1 LSLDKD
7 VKLLA
12 QPGIAMVKGVLGLHH
27 VTAISNDPQKTLDFY
42 TKILGLRLIKLTVN
56 YDDPSTYHLYFGDEI
71 GNPGTVLTFFPWP
84 GQPRGRKGAGQATN
98 TAFSIP
104 QGSITF
110 WQDRLKSHS
119 VSQEATQK
127 RFGETVLS
135 FEDQDGQGLELIGNK
150 ENEGRTGWTH
160 GPVPTEHAIRGFHCV
175 TLSGE
180 VLERT
185 ESVLVDTLGF
195 RLVGQEENRF
205 RYEAGK
211 GAGGTI
217 VDIVSRPNAQRGFV
231 SVGTVHHVAFRA
243 ADDEHQKAL
252 RQEVVKADLNVTPV
266 IDRNY
271 FHSIYFREHGGVLF
285 EVATDQPGFAIDE
298 SPEQLGTRL
307 ALPPWLE
314 HSRAE
319 IEKNLLPVSLPKRIV
334 A

>member
-1 LSLDKD
+1 
-7 VKLLA
+7 
-12 QPGIAMVKGVLGLHH
+12 MVKGVLGLHH
-27 VTAISNDPQKTLDFY
+27 VTAISSDAQMTLDFF

-56 YDDPSTYHLYFGDEI
+56 YDDRSTYHVYFGDEI
-71 GNPGTVLTFFPWP
+71 GHPGSVLTFFPWP
-84 GQPRGRKGAGQATN
+84 GQPRGLKGAGQATN
-98 TAFSIP
+98 TSFSIP
-104 QGSITF
+104 QESIPF

-119 VSQEATQK
+119 VAQEATRK

-150 ENEGRTGWTH
+150 ELGERTGWKQ
-160 GPVPTEHAIRGFHCV
+160 GPVTTEHAIRGFHSV
-175 TLSGE
+175 TLSEE

-211 GAGGTI
+211 GAAGTI
-217 VDIVSRPNAQRGFV
+217 VDIVSSPNAQRGFV

-252 RQEVVKADLNVTPV
+252 RQEIVKADLNVTPV
-266 IDRNY
+266 INRNY
-271 FHSIYFREHGGVLF
+271 FHSIYFREHGGVLL
-285 EVATDQPGFAIDE
+285 EVATDQPGFTIDE

-319 IEKNLLPVSLPKRIV
+319 IEKNLPSVSLPKRIV

>member
-7 VKLLA
+7 VILLR
-12 QPGIAMVKGVLGLHH
+12 GISIIMVKGVLGLHH
-27 VTAISNDPQKTLDFY
+27 VTAISSDPQKTLDFY
-42 TKILGLRLIKLTVN
+42 TQILGLRLLKLTVN
-56 YDDPSTYHLYFGDEI
+56 YDDPSTYHVYFGDEI
-71 GNPGTVLTFFPWP
+71 GHPGSVLTFFPWP
-84 GQPRGRKGAGQATN
+84 GQPKGRKGAGQATN
-98 TAFSIP
+98 TSFSIP
-104 QGSITF
+104 QESIPY
-110 WQDRLKSHS
+110 WQDRLKSQS
-119 VSQEATQK
+119 VPQEANQK

-135 FEDQDGQGLELIGNK
+135 FQDEDGQGLELVGNK
-150 ENEGRTGWTH
+150 ENTGRTGWTH
-160 GPVPTEHAIRGFHCV
+160 GPVPREHAIRGFHGI
-175 TLSGE
+175 TLSE
-180 VLERT
+180 EILERT

-195 RLVGQEENRF
+195 RLVGQEKNRF

-211 GAGGTI
+211 GAPGMI

-252 RQEVVKADLNVTPV
+252 RQEIVKADLNVTPV
-266 IDRNY
+266 INRNY

-298 SPEQLGTRL
+298 SPERLGHASRF
-307 ALPPWLE
+307 PPWLE

-319 IEKNLLPVSLPKRIV
+319 IEKNLAPVSLPNRIV

>member
-1 LSLDKD
+1 
-7 VKLLA
+7 
-12 QPGIAMVKGVLGLHH
+12 MVRGVLGLHH
-27 VTAISNDPQKTLDFY
+27 VTSISSDPQKTLDFCS
-42 TKILGLRLIKLTVN
+42 KILGLRLIKLTVN

-71 GNPGTVLTFFPWP
+71 ENPGTVLTFFPWP
-84 GQPRGRKGAGQATN
+84 SQPSGRKGTGQATN

-135 FEDQDGQGLELIGNK
+135 FEDQDGQGLELVGNK

-160 GPVPTEHAIRGFHCV
+160 GPVPREHAIRGFHSV
-175 TLSGE
+175 TLSEE

-211 GAGGTI
+211 GAADTI

-252 RQEVVKADLNVTPV
+252 RQEIVKADLNVTPV

-314 HSRAE
+314 QSRAE
-319 IEKNLLPVSLPKRIV
+319 IEKNLPPVSLPKRIV

>member
-1 LSLDKD
+1 
-7 VKLLA
+7 
-12 QPGIAMVKGVLGLHH
+12 MVKGVLGLHH
-27 VTAISNDPQKTLDFY
+27 VTSISSDPQKTLDFY
-42 TKILGLRLIKLTVN
+42 SKILGLRLIKLTVN
-56 YDDPSTYHLYFGDEI
+56 YDDPSTYHVYFGDEI
-71 GNPGTVLTFFPWP
+71 GHPGSVLTFFPWS
-84 GQPRGRKGAGQATN
+84 GQPRGRKGTGQATN
-98 TAFSIP
+98 TSFSIP
-104 QGSITF
+104 QESIPY

-119 VSQEATQK
+119 VSQEATRK

-135 FEDQDGQGLELIGNK
+135 FEDQDGQGLELVGNN
-150 ENEGRTGWTH
+150 ENEGRTGWTQ
-160 GPVPTEHAIRGFHCV
+160 GPVPREHAIRGFHSV
-175 TLSGE
+175 TLSEE

-211 GAGGTI
+211 GAAGAI
-217 VDIVSRPNAQRGFV
+217 LDVVSRPNAQRGFV

-243 ADDEHQKAL
+243 SDDEHQKVL
-252 RQEVVKADLNVTPV
+252 HQEIVRADLNVTPV

-298 SPEQLGTRL
+298 SPEQLGTSL
-307 ALPPWLE
+307 ILPPWLE
-314 HSRAE
+314 QSRAE
-319 IEKNLLPVSLPKRIV
+319 IEKNLPPVSLPKRIV

>member
-1 LSLDKD
+1 
-7 VKLLA
+7 
-12 QPGIAMVKGVLGLHH
+12 MVRGALGLHH
-27 VTAISNDPQKTLDFY
+27 VTAISSDPQKTLDFY

-56 YDDPSTYHLYFGDEI
+56 YDDPSTYHIYFGDEI
-71 GNPGTVLTFFPWP
+71 GHPGTVLTFFPWP

-98 TAFSIP
+98 TSFSIS
-104 QGSITF
+104 QESVMY

-119 VSQEATQK
+119 VSPEAPRK

-135 FEDQDGQGLELIGNK
+135 FEDHDGQGLELVGTK
-150 ENEGRTGWTH
+150 VMEDRSGWTK
-160 GPVPTEHAIRGFHCV
+160 GPVPKEHAIRGFHSV
-175 TLSGE
+175 TLLEE

-195 RLVGQEENRF
+195 RQVGEEENRF
-205 RYEAGK
+205 RYEAKK
-211 GAGGTI
+211 GAAGTI
-217 VDIVSRPNAQRGFV
+217 VDIVSRPNSKRGFV

-243 ADDEHQKAL
+243 SDDEHQKDL
-252 RQEVVKADLNVTPV
+252 RQEILKADLNVTPV
-266 IDRNY
+266 INRNY

-298 SPEQLGTRL
+298 PPEQLGTRL

-314 HSRAE
+314 NSRVE
-319 IEKNLLPVSLPKRIV
+319 IEKNLPPVSLPRRIV

>member
-1 LSLDKD
+1 
-7 VKLLA
+7 
-12 QPGIAMVKGVLGLHH
+12 MVNGVLGLHH
-27 VTAISNDPQKTLDFY
+27 VTAISSDPQKTVDFY

-56 YDDPSTYHLYFGDEI
+56 YDDSSTYHVYFGDEI
-71 GNPGTVLTFFPWP
+71 GHPGSVLTFFPWP
-84 GQPRGRKGAGQATN
+84 GQPRGRKGAGQATA
-98 TAFSIP
+98 TSFSIP
-104 QGSITF
+104 QESIPF
-110 WQDRLKSHS
+110 WQDRLKSHR

-135 FEDQDGQGLELIGNK
+135 FEDQDGQGLELVVNK
-150 ENEGRTGWTH
+150 EVEGRTGWTH
-160 GPVPTEHAIRGFHCV
+160 GPVPREHAIRGFHSV
-175 TLSGE
+175 TLWEE

-195 RLVGQEENRF
+195 RIVGHEENRF

-211 GAGGTI
+211 GAAGTI
-217 VDIVSRPNAQRGFV
+217 VDIVSRPTAQRGFV

-243 ADDEHQKAL
+243 SDDEHQKAL
-252 RQEVVKADLNVTPV
+252 RQEIVKAGLNVTPV

-271 FHSIYFREHGGVLF
+271 FHSIYLREHGGVLF
-285 EVATDQPGFAIDE
+285 EVATDQPGFTIDE

-307 ALPPWLE
+307 ALPTWLE

-319 IEKNLLPVSLPKRIV
+319 IEKNLPPVSLPKQIV

>member
-1 LSLDKD
+1 
-7 VKLLA
+7 
-12 QPGIAMVKGVLGLHH
+12 MVNGVLGLHH
-27 VTAISNDPQKTLDFY
+27 VTAISSDPQKTVDFY

-56 YDDPSTYHLYFGDEI
+56 YDDPSTYHVYFGDEI
-71 GNPGTVLTFFPWP
+71 GHPGSVLTFFPWP
-84 GQPRGRKGAGQATN
+84 GQPRGRKGAGQATA
-98 TAFSIP
+98 TSFSIP
-104 QGSITF
+104 QESIPF

-135 FEDQDGQGLELIGNK
+135 FEDQDGQGLELVVNK
-150 ENEGRTGWTH
+150 EVEGRTGWTH
-160 GPVPTEHAIRGFHCV
+160 GPVPREHAIRGFHSV
-175 TLSGE
+175 TLWEE

-195 RLVGQEENRF
+195 RIVGHEENRF

-211 GAGGTI
+211 GAAGTI
-217 VDIVSRPNAQRGFV
+217 VDIVSRPTAQRGFV

-243 ADDEHQKAL
+243 SDDEHQKAL
-252 RQEVVKADLNVTPV
+252 RQEIVKAGLNVTPV

-271 FHSIYFREHGGVLF
+271 FHSIYLREHGGVLF
-285 EVATDQPGFAIDE
+285 EVATDQPGFTIDE

-307 ALPPWLE
+307 ALPTWLE

-319 IEKNLLPVSLPKRIV
+319 IEKNLPPVSLPKQIV

>member
-1 LSLDKD
+1 
-7 VKLLA
+7 
-12 QPGIAMVKGVLGLHH
+12 MVNGVLGLHH
-27 VTAISNDPQKTLDFY
+27 VTAISSDPQETVDFY

-56 YDDPSTYHLYFGDEI
+56 YDDSSTYHVYFGDEI
-71 GNPGTVLTFFPWP
+71 GHPGSVLTFFPWP
-84 GQPRGRKGAGQATN
+84 GQPRGRKGAGQATA
-98 TAFSIP
+98 TSFSIP
-104 QGSITF
+104 QESIPF
-110 WQDRLKSHS
+110 WQDRLKSHR

-135 FEDQDGQGLELIGNK
+135 FEDQDGQGLELVVNK
-150 ENEGRTGWTH
+150 EVEGRTGWTH
-160 GPVPTEHAIRGFHCV
+160 GPVPREHAIRGFHSV
-175 TLSGE
+175 TLWEE

-195 RLVGQEENRF
+195 RIVGHEENRF

-211 GAGGTI
+211 GAAGTI
-217 VDIVSRPNAQRGFV
+217 VDIVSRPTAQRGFV

-243 ADDEHQKAL
+243 SDDEHQKAL
-252 RQEVVKADLNVTPV
+252 RQEIVKAGLNVTPV

-271 FHSIYFREHGGVLF
+271 FHSIYLREHGGVLF
-285 EVATDQPGFAIDE
+285 EVATDQPGFTIDE

-307 ALPPWLE
+307 ALPTWLE

-319 IEKNLLPVSLPKRIV
+319 IEKNLPPVSLPKQIV

>member
-1 LSLDKD
+1 
-7 VKLLA
+7 
-12 QPGIAMVKGVLGLHH
+12 MVRGVLGLHH
-27 VTAISNDPQKTLDFY
+27 VTGISSDPQKTLDFY
-42 TKILGLRLIKLTVN
+42 SKILGLRLIKLTIN
-56 YDDPSTYHLYFGDEI
+56 YDDPSTYHVYFGDEI
-71 GNPGTVLTFFPWP
+71 GHPGTVLTFFPWT
-84 GQPRGRKGAGQATN
+84 GQPRGRKGTGQATN
-98 TAFSIP
+98 TSFSIP
-104 QGSITF
+104 EESIPY

-119 VSQEATQK
+119 VSQEAPRK
-127 RFGETVLS
+127 SFGNPVLS
-135 FEDQDGQGLELIGNK
+135 FEDQDGQGLELVGNK
-150 ENEGRTGWTH
+150 ENEGRIGWTH
-160 GPVPTEHAIRGFHCV
+160 GPVPREHAIRGFHSV
-175 TLSGE
+175 TLWEE

-205 RYEAGK
+205 RYEAGRA
-211 GAGGTI
+211 GAVGTI

-243 ADDEHQKAL
+243 SDDEHQKAL
-252 RQEVVKADLNVTPV
+252 RQEIVKADLNVTPV
-266 IDRNY
+266 INRNY

-285 EVATDQPGFAIDE
+285 EVATDQPGFAVDE

-319 IEKNLLPVSLPKRIV
+319 IEKNLAPVSLPNRIV